1 VNLFTGDSELFQRWQ
16 FFDGSGWGAWL
27 PLPRPPRVRFAAV
40 GAHADGRLVLFGVEE
55 DTGSL
60 WKLEQDHTSS
70 RREWQ
75 TFVDNPVPGEE
86 PEKSTLALNAKGQ
99 LELWFTIQ
107 NTMDLYRLKQTAP
120 NGTRWNGERFFNKDP
135 V

>member
-1 VNLFTGDSELFQRWQ
+1 MAAAG
-16 FFDGSGWGAWL
+16 GPWL
-27 PLPRPPRVRFAAV
+27 PLPRPPRGPFAAV

-70 RREWQ
+70 WREWQ

-120 NGTRWNGERFFNKDP
+120 NGTRWNVERFFNKDP